1 MILFVSRRKIK
12 AMQEIDITP
21 RVKGTE
27 EKHLR
32 GMVRTFRFPS
42 AAKGTARLAPGPG
55 ADSMGNDGARQ
66 IGRCKLKMLIVR
78 EEFTH

>member
-12 AMQEIDITP
+12 AMQERDITP
-21 RVKGTE
+21 RVRGTE

-32 GMVRTFRFPS
+32 GMVRTFRFPP

-55 ADSMGNDGARQ
+55 ADSMGNDGGPADRKMQ
-66 IGRCKLKMLIVR
+66 IKDADCA
-78 EEFTH
+78 